1 MIRLAIVFC
10 LCTLTLSAQ
19 KKVPGNGRIQRFP
32 HFPSNQVE
40 PRNIDVWV
48 PEDYPQKGPYSVIYM
63 HDGQNLFD
71 STTAYG
77 NIPWK
82 AGEAASALLRDKKI
96 AQCIIVGIHSNDKR
110 FLEYNPQSI
119 FKTLPATLQQKLV
132 AEYQGEP
139 ISDAYLLFI
148 VKELKPFIDNT
159 FYTSRVRENT
169 CIAGSSMGGLIS
181 LYAMCEYPKV
191 FGSAACIST
200 HWPVSLKMNDA
211 RIPKAIKAYL
221 NKKLPLSTE
230 HRVYFDHGTET
241 LDKQY
246 APYQKEID
254 ALMKEKGY
262 SKKNWV
268 TKVYS
273 GAAHSELYWQ
283 KRFPAVLKFL
293 LPR

>member
-1 MIRLAIVFC
+1 M
-10 LCTLTLSAQ
+10 TLSAQ

-32 HFPSNQVE
+32 LFPSSQVA
-40 PRNIDVWV
+40 PRDIDVWL
-48 PEDYPQKGPYSVIYM
+48 PEEYPLKGPYSVIYM

-71 STTAYG
+71 SATAYG

-82 AGEAASALLRDKKI
+82 AGEAASLLLRNKKI
-96 AQCIIVGIHSNDKR
+96 AQCIIVGIHSTEKR
-110 FLEYNPQSI
+110 FLEYNPQSV
-119 FKTLPATLQQKLV
+119 FKTLPATLQQKLIT
-132 AEYQGEP
+132 EYQGEP

-159 FYTSRVRENT
+159 FYTSRLQENT

-181 LYAMCEYPKV
+181 LYALCEYPNI
-191 FGSAACIST
+191 FGVAGCIST

-221 NKKLPLSTE
+221 TKKLPMDGK
-230 HRVYFDHGTET
+230 HRIYFDYGTET

-246 APYQKEID
+246 KPYQKEID
-254 ALMKEKGY
+254 LLMKEKGY

-268 TKVYS
+268 TKEFP
-273 GAAHSELYWQ
+273 GAAHTEASWQ
-283 KRFPAVLKFL
+283 SRFPSVLKFML
-293 LPR
+293 AK